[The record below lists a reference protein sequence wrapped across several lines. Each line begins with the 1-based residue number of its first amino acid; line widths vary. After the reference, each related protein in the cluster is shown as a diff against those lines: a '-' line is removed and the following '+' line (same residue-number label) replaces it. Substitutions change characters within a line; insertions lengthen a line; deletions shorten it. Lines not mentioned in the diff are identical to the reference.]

1 MPLPTYNPLTLKELL
16 EPIIRQIFYQA
27 ALKDQNEIVH
37 YILQNWHTEEARLI
51 HKQRGIESEKTLK
64 KCKCYKSCLA
74 RKAVEEDNPLD
85 SLMKIRL
92 HFPPRM
98 PLCFQ
103 TGLIQ
108 ACKGRWDLFKLI
120 LPCNNQ
126 TQWMKY
132 HLAGHSLLQI
142 AANQNNTEMIETLI
156 LWYGL
161 PKVDLGRIMYS
172 VLKEAVGRGQ
182 TEVVRRLIHLQIR
195 QEYLESGFVSRS
207 KLINI
212 ALKKGHHGTVHV
224 LETITPVFTL

>member
-1 MPLPTYNPLTLKELL
+1 
-16 EPIIRQIFYQA
+16 
-27 ALKDQNEIVH
+27 
-37 YILQNWHTEEARLI
+37 
-51 HKQRGIESEKTLK
+51 
-64 KCKCYKSCLA
+64 
-74 RKAVEEDNPLD
+74 
-85 SLMKIRL
+85 MKIRL
-92 HFPPRM
+92 HFPPGM

-172 VLKEAVGRGQ
+172 VLIEAVGRGQ
-182 TEVVRRLIHLQIR
+182 TEVVRRLIHLSPVTC
-195 QEYLESGFVSRS
+195 QEVLESGFVLRS

-224 LETITPVFTL
+224 LETIRPVFTTRQNDPLWYF